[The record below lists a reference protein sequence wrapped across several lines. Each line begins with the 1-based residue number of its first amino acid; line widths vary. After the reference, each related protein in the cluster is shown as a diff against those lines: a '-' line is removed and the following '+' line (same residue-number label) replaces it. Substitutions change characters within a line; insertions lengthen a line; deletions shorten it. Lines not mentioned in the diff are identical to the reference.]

1 MGKSKDPT
9 SEHMDFAP
17 QDQLQAAAD
26 RVLRG
31 EKSLANIA
39 IYAERFDVE
48 TLGPGDDPRGRQ
60 ILVCAE

>member
-1 MGKSKDPT
+1 
-9 SEHMDFAP
+9 MDFAQ

-48 TLGPGDDPRGRQ
+48 TLGPGDDPRGPQ
-60 ILVCAE
+60 ILVCVPSKPSMGN